1 MSHSLSRPSLPKYIE
16 ELRRE
21 PVDSFLS
28 DLVKSST
35 DTSLAKIVGLFRGQ
49 GICEVFLP
57 EGKRCGMISARD
69 VLKTVNIESTKPK
82 AIMTYVPVMSK
93 QSSVG
98 EAARLMVDHRIA
110 SLPISDGQKI
120 IGQVNSSGIL
130 AGLVG
135 KIGGNVCVTSI
146 ATVDPITI
154 EAEASSAKAKDLMI
168 RKRIDHLPVTKQKRL
183 EGMITSGDILGH
195 MATPERLGSKSM
207 RPEARGVFEF
217 AVWDAMENSPVTCS
231 PDTTAEHALEL
242 MLASTR
248 TYILVTQWEE
258 LQGIATGRDFMTLLA
273 EVEPETDVPV
283 FIVGLPEDPFEAEAT
298 KAKFRRIVSQLR
310 KVFPD
315 IVEARS
321 VIKSRFSKPG
331 KERGRYEV
339 TVQIRTSTDSY
350 TYSEEGWELPAVY
363 DVITDRLKR
372 LMTHKQKPRRQRE
385 REAEETL

>member
-1 MSHSLSRPSLPKYIE
+1 MSRPSLPKYIE
-16 ELRRE
+16 ELRHE

-28 DLVKSST
+28 DLAKSST
-35 DTSLAKIVGLFRGQ
+35 DTSLAKIVGLFREQ
-49 GICEVFLP
+49 GIREVFLP

-69 VLKTVNIESTKPK
+69 VLKTANIESTKPK
-82 AIMTYVPVMSK
+82 AIMTYVPVVSK

-98 EAARLMVDHRIA
+98 EAARLMVDHRIT

-120 IGQVNSSGIL
+120 IGQVNSIGIL
-130 AGLVG
+130 AGLMG
-135 KIGGNVCVTSI
+135 KIGGNVRVTSI
-146 ATVDPITI
+146 ATMDPITI
-154 EAEASSAKAKDLMI
+154 EAEGSSAKAKDLMI

-195 MATPERLGSKSM
+195 MAAPERLGSKSM
-207 RPEARGVFEF
+207 KPEARGVFEF
-217 AVWDAMENSPVTCS
+217 SVRDAMESSPLTCS
-231 PDTTAEHALEL
+231 PDTTADQALEL

-258 LQGIATGRDFMTLLA
+258 LQGIATGGDFMTLLA
-273 EVEPETDVPV
+273 DVEPETDVPV

-298 KAKFRRIVSQLR
+298 KAKFRRIAGQLR

-372 LMTHKQKPRRQRE
+372 LMTHKQKPRRRRE
-385 REAEETL
+385 REAEEAL

>member
-1 MSHSLSRPSLPKYIE
+1 MSRPSLPKYIE

-28 DLVKSST
+28 ELVKSST
-35 DTSLAKIVGLFRGQ
+35 DTSLAKIVGLFREQ
-49 GICEVFLP
+49 GIYEVFLP

-69 VLKTVNIESTKPK
+69 VLKTANIESTKPK

-93 QSSVG
+93 RSSVG
-98 EAARLMVDHRIA
+98 EAARLLVDNRIA

-120 IGQVNSSGIL
+120 IGQVNSIGIL
-130 AGLVG
+130 AGLMG
-135 KIGGNVCVTSI
+135 KIGGNVRVTSI
-146 ATVDPITI
+146 ATMDPITI

-168 RKRIDHLPVTKQKRL
+168 RKRIDHLPVTMQKRL
-183 EGMITSGDILGH
+183 EGLITSGDILGH
-195 MATPERLGSKSM
+195 IAAPERLGSKSM
-207 RPEARGVFEF
+207 KPEPRGVFEF
-217 AVWDAMENSPVTCS
+217 AVRDAMENSPLTCS
-231 PDTTAEHALEL
+231 PDKTADQALEL
-242 MLASTR
+242 MLASIR

-273 EVEPETDVPV
+273 DVEPETDVPV

-298 KAKFRRIVSQLR
+298 KAKFRRIVSQLS

-339 TVQIRTSTDSY
+339 TVQIRTPTDSY

-372 LMTHKQKPRRQRE
+372 LMTHKQRPRRQRE